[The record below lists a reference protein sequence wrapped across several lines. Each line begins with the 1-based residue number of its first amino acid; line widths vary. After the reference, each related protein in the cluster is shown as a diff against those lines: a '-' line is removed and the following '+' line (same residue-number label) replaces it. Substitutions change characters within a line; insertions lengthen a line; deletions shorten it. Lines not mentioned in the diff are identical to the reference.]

1 MISLKRT
8 TSAMPSWKP
17 AFSAVA
23 RRIAKS
29 AVPASLAIALG
40 CVLPAAAKAQTKLV
54 VAKVAND
61 FALVMGDYGK
71 SLGMFKKHNLDV
83 DFPLI
88 QSAKAVQAMIA
99 GSVDMTMGSGG
110 LLLFAAK
117 GAPMKVVAALDGPP
131 SMLVLVVASDSK
143 IKTSDDLKGKTIAI
157 SRKGSLTDWAVAQLA
172 RAKGWPESA
181 IKHAAIGKTGARIAA
196 LRAGAA
202 DASVIDVA
210 AASELETKHQ
220 ARIVMNFSEVIHDF
234 QNQVVY
240 ASDAAIKNKP
250 AAVKAYVAGL
260 FDTLAYGRTHKKS
273 VVDFMSKQLK
283 VSDAVAGRVYDQLMG
298 KPGFFSTDGKIDP
311 NTLKAMSANF
321 VALKRLPHEVDL
333 AKYVDTSFLP
343 KMK

>member
-1 MISLKRT
+1 MSPMKRK
-8 TSAMPSWKP
+8 TSAGPCWTP
-17 AFSAVA
+17 AISAVT

-29 AVPASLAIALG
+29 AVPAALAVALG
-40 CVLPAAAKAQTKLV
+40 CAAPAAANAQTKLV

-71 SLGMFKKHNLDV
+71 SLGMFKKRGLDV
-83 DFPLI
+83 EFPLI

-99 GSVDMTMGSGG
+99 GSVDMTTGSGG

-117 GAPMKVVAALDGPP
+117 GAPMKAVAALDGPP
-131 SMLVLVVASDSK
+131 NMLVLVVAENSK
-143 IKTSDDLKGKTIAI
+143 IKTTDDLKGKSIAI

-172 RAKGWPESA
+172 ASKGWPQSA
-181 IKHAAIGKTGARIAA
+181 ITHAAIGKTPARIAA

-220 ARIVMNFSEVIHDF
+220 ARILMNFGSVIKNF

-250 AAVKAYVAGL
+250 EAVKKYVAGL
-260 FDTLAYGRTHKKS
+260 FDTLAYGRAHKQS

-283 VSDAVAGRVYDQLMG
+283 VSKAVAGKVYDQLMA

-311 NTLKAMSANF
+311 QTLKAMSKNF
-321 VALKRLPHEVDL
+321 VALKRLSHPVDL
-333 AKYVDTSFLP
+333 SQYVDTSFLP

>member
-8 TSAMPSWKP
+8 TPAMPSWTP
-17 AFSAVA
+17 TFSAVA

-29 AVPASLAIALG
+29 AVPAALAIALG
-40 CVLPAAAKAQTKLV
+40 CALPAAANAQTKLV

-71 SLGMFKKHNLDV
+71 SLGMFKKHGLDV

-88 QSAKAVQAMIA
+88 QSAKAVQAMVA

-117 GAPMKVVAALDGPP
+117 GAPMKAVAALDGPP
-131 SMLVLVVASDSK
+131 SMLVLAVAADSK

-172 RAKGWPESA
+172 SAKGWPESA
-181 IKHAAIGKTGARIAA
+181 ITRAAIGKTAARVAA
-196 LRAGAA
+196 LRAGVA
-202 DASVIDVA
+202 DATVIDVA
-210 AASELETKHQ
+210 AASELELRKQ

-240 ASDAAIKNKP
+240 ASDAAIKSKP
-250 AAVKAYVAGL
+250 EAVKAYVAGL

-283 VSDAVAGRVYDQLMG
+283 VSDAVAGKVYDELMG

-311 NTLKAMSANF
+311 KTLKAMSANF
-321 VALKRLPHEVDL
+321 VALKRLPNEVDL
-333 AKYVDTSFLP
+333 AKFVDTSFLP
-343 KMK
+343 KK